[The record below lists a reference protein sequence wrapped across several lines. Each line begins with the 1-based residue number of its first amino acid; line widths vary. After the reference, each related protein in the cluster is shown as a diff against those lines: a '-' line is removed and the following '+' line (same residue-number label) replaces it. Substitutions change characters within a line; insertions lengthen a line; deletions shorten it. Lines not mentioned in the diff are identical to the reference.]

1 MLLSYA
7 DRTRA
12 ISAEVARA
20 AAPVTQE
27 SISSFTIDGFVA
39 GTWRVERER
48 GRDVADLVLRPIV
61 PLEARDAAAL
71 ADEGAALLAFLAP
84 ASVTRDV
91 RFEPR

>member
-12 ISAEVARA
+12 ISAEIARA

-27 SISSFTIDGFVA
+27 SISTFTVDGFVA

-48 GRDVADLVLRPIV
+48 GRGPAHLAIRP
-61 PLEARDAAAL
+61 LSRLGTEDATAL

-84 ASVTRDV
+84 GSGTPDV
-91 RFEPR
+91 RIEPL